1 MMKQT
6 MTKQCKK
13 CGQEKPTDQFWS
25 NPKTRD
31 KLKSSCI
38 ECTTKYNQEYYGQNR
53 EVIKK
58 AVKQRKK
65 LKPST

>member
-1 MMKQT
+1 

-13 CGQEKPTDQFWS
+13 CGQAKPVNGFWS

-38 ECTTKYNQEYYGQNR
+38 ECTKKYNQEYYNKNR
-53 EVIKK
+53 KRNV
-58 AVKQRKK
+58 
-65 LKPST
+65 